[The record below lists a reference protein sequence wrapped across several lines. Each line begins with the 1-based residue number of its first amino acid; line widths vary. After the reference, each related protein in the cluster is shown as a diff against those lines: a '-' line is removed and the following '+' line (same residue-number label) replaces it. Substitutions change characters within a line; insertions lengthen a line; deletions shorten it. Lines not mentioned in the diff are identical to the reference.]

1 MLEVI
6 ISCKEEIQYPAVC
19 RSLEDGIVVLFLSE
33 CRGVVIRTSPDSE
46 SKLGDVL
53 NDWAPYSDNTIW
65 EPVDITITG

>member
-19 RSLEDGIVVLFLSE
+19 RSLEDRIVVLFLSE

-46 SKLGDVL
+46 SKLGDVG
-53 NDWAPYSDNTIW
+53 NDWTPYSDNTIW